1 VAHPIGRILSPQD
14 RGVRLLTRNGKDW
27 TGRFP
32 TIVDAAAELKAR
44 SCLIDGEVVCCDS
57 QYRDSK
63 LEYAVSVTLT
73 ILVTGVERLGGDP
86 ESTRDAR
93 DIERVL
99 ADVPRNQN
107 SGFIVIA
114 RALFRHCRR
123 VDSYGLMR
131 PTRIG
136 ALLVTLI
143 VSSRARS
150 RPMSAQAPTKYELVI
165 NLKTAK
171 ALGD

>member
-63 LEYAVSVTLT
+63 LGYAVSVTLI
-73 ILVTGVERLGGDP
+73 ILVIGFERLGGDP
-86 ESTRDAR
+86 NAR
-93 DIERVL
+93 CLR
-99 ADVPRNQN
+99 
-107 SGFIVIA
+107 
-114 RALFRHCRR
+114 
-123 VDSYGLMR
+123 Y
-131 PTRIG
+131 
-136 ALLVTLI
+136 
-143 VSSRARS
+143 RARPRGCS
-150 RPMSAQAPTKYELVI
+150 PQSE
-165 NLKTAK
+165 
-171 ALGD
+171 

>member
-86 ESTRDAR
+86 NQRAMPAISSASSRMFPAIRKRLHRDCPRFISSLGVRGVGRDAP
-93 DIERVL
+93 L
-99 ADVPRNQN
+99 ASSPY
-107 SGFIVIA
+107 I
-114 RALFRHCRR
+114 C
-123 VDSYGLMR
+123 
-131 PTRIG
+131 IG
-136 ALLVTLI
+136 
-143 VSSRARS
+143 
-150 RPMSAQAPTKYELVI
+150 K
-165 NLKTAK
+165 
-171 ALGD
+171 